1 MQWQDQVLLDAALP
15 FGLRSALL
23 IFTAIADVAL
33 WIMHRKGATRVFHYM
48 DDFITLGAPSSAEC
62 SNNNAIMH
70 QTCARLGLPPEPE
83 KDEGPATTISF
94 TGIEIDSVA
103 MELRLPG
110 DKLGRLIAELSHW
123 RKRKACKKKE
133 LLSLVELLAH
143 ACKVIRAGRS
153 FLRRLID
160 LSSTA
165 KRLDHF
171 VRLGR
176 EARSDIE
183 WWWRFCE
190 DWNGVAVL
198 LGPPEA
204 WATETAATDA
214 SGSWGCG
221 ACWTEC
227 WFQLQWH
234 AGMLESH
241 ITCKELVPI
250 VVATAVWGARWQNM
264 TVQVLC
270 DNEAVVAI
278 VNKGTAKDQECMH
291 LVRCLAF
298 LKAKFNTELVA
309 THIQGKLNTL
319 ADALSRNGL
328 TKFRTLHPTND
339 T

>member
-1 MQWQDQVLLDAALP
+1 M
-15 FGLRSALL
+15 
-23 IFTAIADVAL
+23 
-33 WIMHRKGATRVFHYM
+33 
-48 DDFITLGAPSSAEC
+48 
-62 SNNNAIMH
+62 
-70 QTCARLGLPPEPE
+70 
-83 KDEGPATTISF
+83 
-94 TGIEIDSVA
+94 
-103 MELRLPG
+103 
-110 DKLGRLIAELSHW
+110 
-123 RKRKACKKKE
+123 
-133 LLSLVELLAH
+133 
-143 ACKVIRAGRS
+143 
-153 FLRRLID
+153 
-160 LSSTA
+160 
-165 KRLDHF
+165 
-171 VRLGR
+171 RLGR

-183 WWWRFCE
+183 WWWRFCK

-204 WATETAATDA
+204 RATETVATDA

-250 VVATAVWGARWQNM
+250 VVATAVWGAQWQNM

-298 LKAKFNTELVA
+298 LKAELVA
-309 THIQGKLNTL
+309 THIQGKLNTQ

-328 TKFRTLHPTND
+328 TKFRTLHPQADREPAGIPASLLDLLLVQRPDWRWAELWSSTFRMA
-339 T
+339 